1 MSSTPPEPPPGYR
14 PGDYVPF
21 KDRGPD
27 YQPAWVDPA
36 AQVQQSGRLSPQDS
50 YRAIYGY
57 DAAMPTFYASWG
69 RRVLGYLFD
78 ALLSGIFALPM
89 WVGYYQLV
97 GSIDYE
103 TDAYGNRTVA
113 STTDVSDAT
122 VALLIVG
129 ALISLV
135 FNIYNLV
142 IRQGRTGY
150 SLGKTIVGIK
160 LVKISTGQPMGAGLC
175 FVRQLAHIVDSLVCY
190 LGWLWPL
197 WDSRR
202 QTLADKIMATVV
214 VVQPQERDAS

>member
-27 YQPAWVDPA
+27 YQPTWTDPA
-36 AQVQQSGRLSPQDS
+36 RQVQQGGRLSPQES

-57 DAAMPTFYASWG
+57 DAPMPTFYASWG
-69 RRVLGYLFD
+69 RRVLGYLVDTVLASVFN
-78 ALLSGIFALPM
+78 IPV

-97 GSIDYE
+97 DGLDYE

-113 STTDVSDAT
+113 STSEVSDT
-122 VALLIVG
+122 TIFLLAIGV
-129 ALISLV
+129 LISLA
-135 FNIYNLV
+135 FNIYNLL

-150 SLGKTIVGIK
+150 TFGKTAVGIK
-160 LVKISTGQPMGAGLC
+160 LVSISTGQPIGAGLS
-175 FVRQLAHIVDSLVCY
+175 FVRQLAHIVDSLACY

-202 QTLADKIMATVV
+202 QTLGDKIMGTVV
-214 VVQPQERDAS
+214 IVQPPERA